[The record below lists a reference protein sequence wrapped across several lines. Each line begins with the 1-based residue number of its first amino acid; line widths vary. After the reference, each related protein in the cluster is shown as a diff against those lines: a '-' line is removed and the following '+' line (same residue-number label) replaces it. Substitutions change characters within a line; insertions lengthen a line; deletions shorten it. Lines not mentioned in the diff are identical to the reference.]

1 MKNYYQK
8 LQLVKNMYR
17 KCSCESP
24 IDNYSDPILFRK
36 ILGLSGE
43 WFSDD
48 ENKLK
53 QILLGTAHHR
63 DFRNIR
69 QYAFNLILNW
79 LVEDL
84 ILQLL
89 EKSGLKVTKEGSDAN
104 RDLLMGKQV
113 SAEPDLMVIKDN
125 ENWIEVIANYPTY
138 KGFSSFW
145 EQEGFF
151 DLRDN
156 KYLQLLEKSKYNQV
170 FVVGVVVSKS
180 SFFILHIDKNLDYTN
195 KVSEKNF
202 GYKKTTKIEFDN
214 GIPILIP
221 LEKFVETFNEMIKN

>member
-1 MKNYYQK
+1 MKKYFEK
-8 LQLVKNMYR
+8 LQLVRNMYR
-17 KCSCESP
+17 KCSCDSP
-24 IDNYSDPILFRK
+24 IDSYSDPILFRK

-43 WFSDD
+43 WILED
-48 ENKLK
+48 ENKLRK
-53 QILLGTAHHR
+53 ILTGTTHHR

-84 ILQLL
+84 IFQLL
-89 EKSGLKVTKEGSDAN
+89 EKSGLQVNKEGSDGN

-113 SAEPDLMVIKDN
+113 SAEPDLMIKKDK

-156 KYLQLLEKSKYNQV
+156 KYSQLLEKSDDNLV

-180 SFFILHIDKNLDYTN
+180 SFFILRIDKDLDYTN

-202 GYKKTTKIEFDN
+202 GYKKTTKIEFEN
-214 GIPILIP
+214 GIPNLIP
-221 LEKFVETFNEMIKN
+221 LEEFVETFNENIE